1 MIEHICE
8 FMNKWHMVS
17 AGNRVIVG
25 VSGGADSICLCLIL
39 KELST
44 RMNFS
49 LEVIHV
55 EHGIRGKASKEDALF
70 VKQFCQEQTL
80 TYREFPVNVPA
91 YANKHH
97 MGDEEAARKLRYEIF
112 AEVAKEK
119 EGTKVAL
126 AHHMED
132 NAETMLF

>member
-1 MIEHICE
+1 M
-8 FMNKWHMVS
+8 
-17 AGNRVIVG
+17 
-25 VSGGADSICLCLIL
+25 
-39 KELST
+39 
-44 RMNFS
+44 
-49 LEVIHV
+49 
-55 EHGIRGKASKEDALF
+55 
-70 VKQFCQEQTL
+70 
-80 TYREFPVNVPA
+80 NVPA

-132 NAETMLF
+132 NAETMLFQLARGSGLDAAGTYGRGRGMLYPPFVGNQQGRD